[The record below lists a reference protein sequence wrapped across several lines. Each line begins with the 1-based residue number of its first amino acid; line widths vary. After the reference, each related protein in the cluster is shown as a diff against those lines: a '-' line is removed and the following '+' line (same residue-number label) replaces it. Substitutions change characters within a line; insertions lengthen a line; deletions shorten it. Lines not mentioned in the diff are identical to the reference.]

1 MGGKWPTDPTP
12 HPTGDHL
19 MKEVPTHI
27 APQVSF
33 VSYRSLLSLIGL
45 FVYVYIYVSYAIFFI
60 CVLCDFFFSYVSY
73 ANFFQIPSF
82 FMCHFKNNYG
92 EHGIQYGIC

>member
-33 VSYRSLLSLIGL
+33 VSCRSHLSLMGPFCLFDASFVSCRSLLSLLGL
-45 FVYVYIYVSYAIFFI
+45 I
-60 CVLCDFFFSYVSY
+60 CLNAD
-73 ANFFQIPSF
+73 
-82 FMCHFKNNYG
+82 
-92 EHGIQYGIC
+92 

>member
-45 FVYVYIYVSYAIFFI
+45 FCLIADEEVPTHIAPQYDYSIDNYIAY
-60 CVLCDFFFSYVSY
+60 
-73 ANFFQIPSF
+73 N
-82 FMCHFKNNYG
+82 K
-92 EHGIQYGIC
+92 